1 MSDSAPSVW
10 LGNGRDIFKGIAII
24 CGVVVA
30 TMLLTYLLPII
41 FDARANDA
49 IFDGGVTR
57 ANELLLPVMIPAAI
71 IGAICTAIFF
81 GMKTADINMPN
92 LRGLFRILMY
102 VCVGATVLLM
112 AYLVIFGTGVEPAY
126 GSVLQVKPMAVI
138 PIVVVTLVFM
148 GLAALFTGI
157 YLSDTQG
164 VIEPKPDG
172 FFDIVSLVLSRITM
186 IAVAA
191 IVCVMFYEVISR
203 YIFNKPTL
211 WANELSLWIAG
222 FVFLL
227 AGLYAMQQRS
237 HIRIYIIYD
246 MFPRWMQKI
255 ADVISVL
262 LIWTFTTALIWGA
275 FNEARDKVGRMET
288 FGTAWDPPIPSTI
301 KAGILIIIAMV
312 ALQAL
317 SNLIADWNKA
327 PEHHSPADEIDET
340 EIENIRK
347 SIED

>member
-10 LGNGRDIFKGIAII
+10 LSSGRDIFKMIAII
-24 CGVVVA
+24 CGVAVA
-30 TMLLTYLLPII
+30 TLLASFLIPIMFGVGISRALELMQTLITVFAVIGIVSYGIYVGLLK
-41 FDARANDA
+41 AN
-49 IFDGGVTR
+49 VQ
-57 ANELLLPVMIPAAI
+57 IP
-71 IGAICTAIFF
+71 
-81 GMKTADINMPN
+81 P
-92 LRGLFRILMY
+92 LQGLFRILMFLT
-102 VCVGATVLLM
+102 VGASVLLVG
-112 AYLVIFGTGVEPAY
+112 YLALFGTGVEPAY
-126 GSVLQVKPMAVI
+126 GSVLQFKPMAII
-138 PIVVVTLVFM
+138 PIVTVTLIIM

-164 VIEPKPDG
+164 AIEPKPEG
-172 FFDIVSLVLSRITM
+172 FFDIVSLILSRITM
-186 IAVAA
+186 LAVAG
-191 IVCVMFYEVISR
+191 IVCVMFFEVISR

-211 WANELSLWIAG
+211 WANELSLWLAG

-246 MFPRWMQKI
+246 MFPRWMQKT

-275 FNEARDKVGRMET
+275 FNEARDKYGRMET
-288 FGTAWDPPIPSTI
+288 FGTAWDPPLPSTI
-301 KAGILIIIAMV
+301 KMGILIIIAMV

-317 SNLIADWNKA
+317 SNLIADWHKA

-340 EIENIRK
+340 EIANIRK